1 MKFSLAEVC
10 HNSIEENLVTSDLYG
25 TGGRDDLNTVEKVVL
40 SDLAN
45 YSESPWLYYEGR
57 KPYHIIQS
65 IQTIN
70 NLVRINIKKCKFQK
84 TYKNTKK

>member
-25 TGGRDDLNTVEKVVL
+25 TGGIDDLNTVEKVVL

-45 YSESPWLYYEGR
+45 YSESP
-57 KPYHIIQS
+57 
-65 IQTIN
+65 
-70 NLVRINIKKCKFQK
+70 
-84 TYKNTKK
+84 